1 MPTPACCS
9 TSTHGTA
16 PSRPAVKVL
25 VDESLSARV
34 ARLLVVAGHDALHVG
49 DIGLLGAL
57 DEAVMEAAQTED
69 RVLVAADT
77 DFGELLAIG
86 AYSKPSVVLVRRSP
100 HAVEDRSSFF
110 CGASTRSARNSR
122 AGPSSC

>member
-1 MPTPACCS
+1 M
-9 TSTHGTA
+9 
-16 PSRPAVKVL
+16 KVL

-34 ARLLVVAGHDALHVG
+34 ARLLAVAGHDALHVG
-49 DIGLLGAL
+49 DIDLLGAL
-57 DEAVMEAAQTED
+57 DEAVMEAAHAED

-100 HAVEDRSSFF
+100 HAVEDQVELILRCLDAVGEELATGAIIVLTPNRLRVRSLPIVP
-110 CGASTRSARNSR
+110 
-122 AGPSSC
+122 GPE

>member
-1 MPTPACCS
+1 M
-9 TSTHGTA
+9 
-16 PSRPAVKVL
+16 KVL

-34 ARLLVVAGHDALHVG
+34 GRLLAIAGHDALHVG

-57 DEAVMEAAQTED
+57 DEVVMEAANAED

-86 AYSKPSVVLVRRSP
+86 AYRKPSVVLMRRSP
-100 HAVEDRSSFF
+100 HAVEDQVGLLLRCLDAVGEELATGAIVVLTPNRLRMRSL
-110 CGASTRSARNSR
+110 
-122 AGPSSC
+122 PIVE